1 MTLFEK
7 FLDFLRNMFRFEEE
21 SNEPTEETNKSIGY
35 ANFEEV
41 FDAAREREEKDKINL
56 SKRTLIS
63 RLYTI
68 EQKIT
73 AFEKDFPEK
82 FEEFSNRIET
92 LRNDYYASLSSIEND
107 LTFDI
112 DPDLDGEKAGLVGK
126 LDSDVDKFLETD
138 MKFNI
143 ISKSLEKLI
152 LKLNISYNTSV
163 IHYKPEE
170 KDKIYLQATRGFEK
184 AQKITKDFKNCYHIL
199 NNKQLKERMVN
210 LLSYADYL
218 IFKIKLRNST
228 YSPKQLLN
236 ESLMLSEFNGFDVHT
251 SFENFMKDEVS
262 DLGDLVPLFDNEEL
276 KNSYERKIKKLL
288 KDLAYSNIECE
299 RNVFDEE
306 FWKNWFSL
314 ETSLIELLK
323 AEGIREDIAK
333 VILIKRMDISANE
346 NEIWTLPI
354 TNTYIAFT
362 SLFSATG
369 DKRIL
374 VLMKMLK
381 NISNEI
387 TYKEIYFLLLLFNAI
402 EIVLSKP
409 NELIRHLD
417 KYIKQNTYS
426 KTDIDKKKL
435 LVKEMD
441 NKEYFAIF
449 KVTDYE
455 ISNIVQIFE
464 YLNFDYFVQNNIVY
478 LNSFYFS
485 ALENISNSLENYTK
499 NTTLMGV

>member
-7 FLDFLRNMFRFEEE
+7 FLNFLKNMFIFEKDEDENEGATLYLEDALEMIENEKKEE
-21 SNEPTEETNKSIGY
+21 
-35 ANFEEV
+35 
-41 FDAAREREEKDKINL
+41 EEKDKINL
-56 SKRTLIS
+56 SKRTLIN

-82 FEEFSNRIET
+82 FEEFSNRIEA
-92 LRNDYYASLSSIEND
+92 LRNDYYSSLSSIEND

-112 DPDLDGEKAGLVGK
+112 DPDLDGEKLGLVGN
-126 LDSDVDKFLETD
+126 LDSEVDKFLETD
-138 MKFNI
+138 VKFNI

-152 LKLNISYNTSV
+152 LKLNILYNTSV
-163 IHYKPEE
+163 IHYKPGE
-170 KDKIYLQATRGFEK
+170 KDKIYLQAVRGFEK
-184 AQKITKDFKNCYHIL
+184 AQKISKDFKNCYFIL

-228 YSPKQLLN
+228 YSPKKLLD
-236 ESLMLSEFNGFDVHT
+236 ESLMLSEFKGFDIHA

-262 DLGDLVPLFDNEEL
+262 DLGDLVPLFDNEEFG
-276 KNSYERKIKKLL
+276 KSYERKIKKLL
-288 KDLAYSNIECE
+288 KDLAYSNVECE
-299 RNVFDEE
+299 SNVLDEE
-306 FWKNWFSL
+306 FWKNCFSL

-323 AEGIREDIAK
+323 AEGIKDDNAK
-333 VILIKRMDISANE
+333 VTLIKRMDISANE

-402 EIVLSKP
+402 DTVLSKP
-409 NELIRHLD
+409 NELTRHLD

-435 LVKEMD
+435 LVKEMA

-449 KVTDYE
+449 NVTDYE

-464 YLNFDYFVQNNIVY
+464 YLNFDYIVQNNIVY

-485 ALENISNSLENYTK
+485 ALENVSKSLEDYTK
-499 NTTLMGV
+499 NITLMGV